1 MSNKINTALVYFTT
15 FVLLSTLVVTPI
27 SISNSYWRFAYAEEQ
42 LIDEFTFE
50 INNFNATSIELVN
63 ATSTEIIQ
71 TNSID
76 TEPIPINATST
87 EIMSAY
93 DMQTLQVIE
102 KDGAILSEPVLL
114 YASNTQN
121 EFKFQV
127 TAPNGQCVIGTGDEC

>member
-1 MSNKINTALVYFTT
+1 M
-15 FVLLSTLVVTPI
+15 LSTLAITPI